1 MPFEKGKSGNP
12 KGRSKQS
19 QQEKEDRECFQ
30 ALLQASTVKALES
43 IIAIAN
49 DKYNKNRLNACK
61 YLIDKAYGSDTAFLL
76 DDEEQR
82 PIIIEVV
89 TERSEGNKHS
99 DNK

>member
-12 KGRSKQS
+12 KGRPRQS
-19 QQEKEDRECFQ
+19 QQEKDDREQFQ

-61 YLIDKAYGSDTAFLL
+61 YLIDKAYGSDTAFLI
-76 DDEEQR
+76 DEEERQ

-89 TERSEGNKHS
+89 TERSEGNKRK
-99 DNK
+99 DK